1 MHHLRLAHA
10 TSARAPGASPFQP
23 LESENAEQQRNLMS
37 KTMKAAV
44 FVSPGRIELREKPI
58 PEIGP
63 DDALLRV
70 QKGLTSPVLLS
81 LRRPKTR

>member
-1 MHHLRLAHA
+1 
-10 TSARAPGASPFQP
+10 
-23 LESENAEQQRNLMS
+23 MS